1 MINRDASV
9 THILLI
15 LKHNHMKK
23 YTVTG
28 YTRTGKSVQ
37 PVLTYNAESFTNNLL
52 QNAISII
59 QMFNVAPL
67 RYDVQ
72 EVSL

>member
-1 MINRDASV
+1 
-9 THILLI
+9 
-15 LKHNHMKK
+15 MKK

-28 YTRTGKSVQ
+28 YTRTGKSVE
-37 PVLTYNAESFTNNLL
+37 PVLTYNTEAFTNNLL
-52 QNAISII
+52 QNAISTI